1 MREQNVHYVIAG
13 NYKTYWSLNGNV
25 DEEENNHEEADTLI
39 IRCPKLANDIMETN
53 IVAVYSADTDVF
65 LLLLSHTNKIICQ
78 NHFMSLV
85 KGNIDIKSLCEKLGE
100 DTSKA
105 LLSIHALTG
114 SDTTGKFEA
123 VLVSKI
129 PRHRSKQ

>member
-1 MREQNVHYVIAG
+1 MHYVIAG

-65 LLLLSHTNKIICQ
+65 LLLLSHSNKIICQ
-78 NHFMSLV
+78 KSLKSLV
-85 KGNIDIKSLCEKLGE
+85 KRNIDIKSLGESLEKIHQEPYFLYTPSQVVTQQG
-100 DTSKA
+100 SLKGR
-105 LLSIHALTG
+105 LSSSG
-114 SDTTGKFEA
+114 FKYS
-123 VLVSKI
+123 
-129 PRHRSKQ
+129 